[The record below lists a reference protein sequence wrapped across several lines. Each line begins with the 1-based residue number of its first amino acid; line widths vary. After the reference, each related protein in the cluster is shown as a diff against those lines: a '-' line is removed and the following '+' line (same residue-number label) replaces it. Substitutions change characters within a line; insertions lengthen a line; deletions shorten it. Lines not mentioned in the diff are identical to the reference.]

1 LFHPWAEA
9 GLLKGP
15 RSRWT
20 GVPRYPKH
28 RQEGYG
34 WGDSLYYVKEEGTC
48 IAGMAP
54 LDSMSAIEEMLVQY
68 ADQQCVSITVI
79 KGKSGPAAGLNSK
92 RYEEQISVFDM
103 GDDVVYSVDVQGVL
117 FDSQQGASDSDY
129 MYMPTQ

>member
-1 LFHPWAEA
+1 
-9 GLLKGP
+9 
-15 RSRWT
+15 
-20 GVPRYPKH
+20 
-28 RQEGYG
+28 
-34 WGDSLYYVKEEGTC
+34 
-48 IAGMAP
+48 MAQ

-103 GDDVVYSVDVQGVL
+103 GDDVVYSVDVLGLL